1 MTNEQIKQFIK
12 EHEIEEGGSE
22 AREFEGNIKTTVWFW
37 DNKDNHIGIV
47 IENLESPLEEEI
59 YRRFNDLYEEDERE
73 EKYIDDLL
81 ADFLKSLPDFK
92 RAYEDVTTKVS
103 FIKSIF
109 SNKEPSVEIPM
120 IELDILRGI
129 YGDYGFDS
137 NKDIYAKIN
146 DSYILVYD
154 EDEKAAYIMETN

>member
-59 YRRFNDLYEEDERE
+59 YRSNFTWSYDLY
-73 EKYIDDLL
+73 
-81 ADFLKSLPDFK
+81 AD
-92 RAYEDVTTKVS
+92 R
-103 FIKSIF
+103 
-109 SNKEPSVEIPM
+109 M
-120 IELDILRGI
+120 LD
-129 YGDYGFDS
+129 
-137 NKDIYAKIN
+137 
-146 DSYILVYD
+146 
-154 EDEKAAYIMETN
+154 